1 LGVKAL
7 ITFCETGYNLIALS
21 IIHCPLS
28 ILITAFTLS
37 LAIMGL
43 WICFNWQGM
52 IFEPLSYSIEGFCYK
67 YGLPHYILKPLWSCP
82 TCMSSFWGAVFYIA
96 LGHSYLSIVQ
106 MLFILPVTAFINTL
120 FCILLNKI
128 TDEGCG

>member
-1 LGVKAL
+1 MSSAFHFQIFKLPNFQ
-7 ITFCETGYNLIALS
+7 IRMIFF
-21 IIHCPLS
+21 

-37 LAIMGL
+37 LAIMGI

-52 IFEPLSYSIEGFCYK
+52 IFEPLSYHVEEFCYTHR
-67 YGLPHYILKPLWSCP
+67 LPHYILKPLWSCP
-82 TCMSSFWGAVFYIA
+82 TCMSSFWGSVFYMS
-96 LGHSYLSIVQ
+96 LGHTYLSPVQ

-128 TDEGCG
+128 SDEGCG